1 MNPCWVFEG
10 ADLSQATSIQASVGQ
25 LPFNFQIGDAV
36 NKIPLLKPQTR
47 EGELEVRVDSC
58 QGERIAS
65 LPLAPAMARDEVTT
79 LPQARIA
86 PREGRHD
93 LCLMFTRA
101 HVDPIWVIDSVQ
113 IAK

>member
-1 MNPCWVFEG
+1 
-10 ADLSQATSIQASVGQ
+10 

-65 LPLAPAMARDEVTT
+65 LPLAPAMARDDVTT

-86 PREGRHD
+86 AREGRHD

-101 HVDPIWVIDSVQ
+101 RVDPIWVIDSVQ